1 MRADQGA
8 FAGRVLE
15 SMGSGF
21 VGVDEEGR
29 VVWLNQGARE
39 LLAGSSGEASLR
51 EVVGRDCREVFREQ
65 PTIAAL
71 LLDTLHGR
79 GGLSR
84 AELGL
89 EVSPGDAPTT
99 IGLTLFPVQGED
111 GTPAGAAMLFR
122 DLAPIEHSA
131 EQEALQARLA
141 ALGQMAAGLAHELR
155 NPLAAMELITGLL
168 LRRLPDGEPL
178 ELAQDLQGQVRA
190 LTAIVNTSLDFLKPQ
205 VTQRARVDPVA
216 LLDAAIERVVPSFR
230 APPTIE
236 KHFDSQLPTV
246 AVDAEPL
253 TLALAN
259 LIANACQ
266 ALEDAGTRE
275 PRIVLEIACGECLGE
290 SAVRVDA
297 DATAHGAAGPAREL
311 VISVADN
318 GPGVPPALREKI
330 FYPFFTT
337 REEGSGIGLATVQKV
352 VASHGGT
359 LALESRP
366 GHGARFGVHLPLEP
380 AAGSES

>member
-1 MRADQGA
+1 MRADEGA

-21 VGVDEEGR
+21 VGVDREGR
-29 VVWLNQGARE
+29 VLLLNRGARK
-39 LLAGSSGEASLR
+39 LLAGSAAEASLR
-51 EVVGRDCREVFREQ
+51 DAVGRDCREVFRDQ
-65 PTIAAL
+65 PTIATL
-71 LLDTLHGR
+71 LLDALQGR

-84 AELGL
+84 AELAL
-89 EVSPGDAPTT
+89 EVLQGGEPTT
-99 IGLTLFPVQGED
+99 IGLTLFPVLGAD
-111 GTPAGAAMLFR
+111 GGPAGAAMLFR
-122 DLAPIEHSA
+122 DLAPIERSA

-155 NPLAAMELITGLL
+155 NPLAAMELIAGLL
-168 LRRLPDGEPL
+168 LRRLPEGEPR

-190 LTAIVNTSLDFLKPQ
+190 LTTTVNTSLDFLKPQ
-205 VTQRARVDPVA
+205 VPQRATVDPAA
-216 LLDAAIERVVPSFR
+216 LLDEALARVVPRFQ
-230 APPTIE
+230 APPAIE
-236 KHFDSQLPTV
+236 KRFAADVPSV
-246 AVDAEPL
+246 SVDAEPL
-253 TLALAN
+253 ILALAN

-266 ALEDAGTRE
+266 ALESAGTQE
-275 PRIVLEIACGECLGE
+275 PRIVLEIACAACQGE
-290 SAVRVDA
+290 SPVRVSSA
-297 DATAHGAAGPAREL
+297 ETSPCGVKPVREL

-366 GHGARFGVHLPLEP
+366 GCGARFGVHLPLEP
-380 AAGSES
+380 EAGRHS